1 MDSTVLKIVQIF
13 VSAPHLLL
21 ANMNSG
27 CRASRRRSQSAASVH
42 APLLTR
48 LSLLRQGEKVFQL
61 DDYLALELFLSWS
74 KSTQWYNQ
82 RSR

>member
-27 CRASRRRSQSAASVH
+27 RRALRRRSQFAASVR

-48 LSLLRQGEKVFQL
+48 FSLLRQGEKVYQL
-61 DDYLALELFLSWS
+61 GDYLALELFLSWS
-74 KSTQWYNQ
+74 KSMQWYNQ